1 MPINEGI
8 LALPGFNRSKQV
20 RLIGP
25 GGEQLGTYTISLA
38 QNMAYDKGLDLV
50 LIAPQNNP
58 PVCKILDYGKFKF
71 ERDKKEKEARKNQQV
86 SELKEIQLTVNIDT
100 NDFNTKARNANRFL
114 DNGDRVRVVLRFR
127 GRQLSRTEQGTE
139 LLKRFEEA
147 CSEEGQVDK
156 PPVLD
161 GRSMTMFIAPIKAVK
176 QKKNPKPS
184 EQAAVEEKTAEEAP
198 EKES

>member
-8 LALPGFNRSKQV
+8 LTLPGFNRSKQV

-38 QNMAYDKGLDLV
+38 QNLAYDKGLDLV

-114 DNGDRVRVVLRFR
+114 ENGDRVRVVLRFR

-147 CSEEGQVDK
+147 CSEKGQVDK

-161 GRSMTMFIAPIKAVK
+161 GRSMTMFIAPIQAVK
-176 QKKNPKPS
+176 QKQAPKPV
-184 EQAAVEEKTAEEAP
+184 EQAAEENTAEKVP
-198 EKES
+198 DKED

>member
-8 LALPGFNRSKQV
+8 LSLPGFNRSKQV

-25 GGEQLGTYTISLA
+25 GGEQLGTYTLSLA

-58 PVCKILDYGKFKF
+58 PVCKILDYGKYKF
-71 ERDKKEKEARKNQQV
+71 ERDKKEKEARRNQQT
-86 SELKEIQLTVNIDT
+86 SELKEVQLTVNIDT

-114 DNGDRVRVVLRFR
+114 ENGDRVRVVLRFR

-147 CSEEGQVDK
+147 CAEKGQVEK
-156 PPVLD
+156 APVLE
-161 GRSMTMFIAPIKAVK
+161 GRSMTMFIAPVKAAK
-176 QKKNPKPS
+176 QKKAAKPT
-184 EQAAVEEKTAEEAP
+184 EQRQAAQQSAAESP
-198 EKES
+198 EKEG